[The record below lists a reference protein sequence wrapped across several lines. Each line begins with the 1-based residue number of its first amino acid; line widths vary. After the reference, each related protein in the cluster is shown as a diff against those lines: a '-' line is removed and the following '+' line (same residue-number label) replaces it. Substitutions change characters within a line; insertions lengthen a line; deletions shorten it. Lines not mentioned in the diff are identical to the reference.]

1 MCIVLT
7 IITQTLQKPYV
18 AGKDANCSEMKMVGT
33 DARDGPPGGAS
44 TPDDMVGTDGPSTD
58 ICVT

>member
-18 AGKDANCSEMKMVGT
+18 AGKDATEMKMVGT
-33 DARDGPPGGAS
+33 DARDGPPGGAN
-44 TPDDMVGTDGPSTD
+44 TPDDMVGTDG
-58 ICVT
+58 